1 MAIRIEVASTAS
13 IETSGSGHIPDREVA
28 RKQKAWRACQEFE
41 SILLYQLLSTMRKA
55 SMSQGEQNDYGF
67 GNEIFKSMIDEQ
79 LSLAIARSGGI
90 GISKMIAKEIG
101 IGVSQKKP
109 VSPPHQDTKVGKE
122 IERKVQASSIK
133 TEAKPVK
140 TEFQSKAKRSSSI
153 CDVLRNIER
162 RIKPYE
168 NIISKAAHL
177 FGVSPDLVKA
187 VIIQESSGDPNAISR
202 KGAKGLMQITDV
214 TAKELG
220 VTNPFDPVQNIYAGT
235 RLLARLVKRFNG
247 DVKLALASYNA
258 GVAAVERHNGIP
270 PYKETMDYVEKVTAY
285 LEELR
290 SSG

>member
-1 MAIRIEVASTAS
+1 MAVRVEIPNAAS
-13 IETSGSGHIPDREVA
+13 IETSGSSHIPDREAA

-55 SMSQGEQNDYGF
+55 SMSQEEEDQYGF

-101 IGVSQKKP
+101 IDISHSKSLP
-109 VSPPHQDTKVGKE
+109 PPHQDTRVVKQ
-122 IERKVQASSIK
+122 IEKKIQAGSVK
-133 TEAKPVK
+133 TDPKPVK
-140 TEFQSKAKRSSSI
+140 SESQSKEGNSASI
-153 CDVLRNIER
+153 WDALRKIES

-168 NIISKAAHL
+168 NIISKAADL
-177 FGVSPDLVKA
+177 FGVSADLIKA
-187 VIIQESSGDPNAISR
+187 VIIQESSGNPNATSR
-202 KGAKGLMQITDV
+202 KGAKGLMQLTDV

-220 VTNPFDPVQNIYAGT
+220 VTNPFDPIQNIYAGT

-247 DVKLALASYNA
+247 DLRLALASYNA
-258 GVAAVERHNGIP
+258 GVAAVERHKGIP
-270 PYKETMDYVEKVTAY
+270 PYKETRDYVDKVTAY
-285 LEELR
+285 LEALR

>member
-1 MAIRIEVASTAS
+1 MAVRVEIPNAAS
-13 IETSGSGHIPDREVA
+13 IETSGSSHIPDREAA

-55 SMSQGEQNDYGF
+55 SMSQEEEDQYGF

-101 IGVSQKKP
+101 IDISHSK
-109 VSPPHQDTKVGKE
+109 SLPPPYQDTRVVKQ
-122 IERKVQASSIK
+122 IEKKIQAGSVK
-133 TEAKPVK
+133 TDPKPVK
-140 TEFQSKAKRSSSI
+140 SESQSKEGNSASI
-153 CDVLRNIER
+153 WDALRKIES

-168 NIISKAAHL
+168 NIISKAADL
-177 FGVSPDLVKA
+177 FGVSADLIKA
-187 VIIQESSGDPNAISR
+187 VIIQESSGNPNATSR
-202 KGAKGLMQITDV
+202 KGAKGLMQLTDV

-220 VTNPFDPVQNIYAGT
+220 VTNPFDPIQNIYAGT

-247 DVKLALASYNA
+247 DLRLALASYNA
-258 GVAAVERHNGIP
+258 GVAAVERHKGIP
-270 PYKETMDYVEKVTAY
+270 PYKETRDYVDKVTAY
-285 LEELR
+285 LEALR